1 MRKCILGVPDE
12 SPARAKPG
20 GTSSF
25 TGSTRPET
33 KSEFEEEKMKTNG
46 YRGNIWIVLAIFLA
60 ACLSATAANSRTMS
74 FRTAVKLN
82 GTDMTPGYYVV
93 DWVSHSPEATVT
105 FKRNGEVVATAAG
118 KWVERDS
125 KAPADA
131 VVYSNNADGSH
142 TLTELRFGGMKQ
154 VLVFGQL

>member
-1 MRKCILGVPDE
+1 
-12 SPARAKPG
+12 
-20 GTSSF
+20 
-25 TGSTRPET
+25 
-33 KSEFEEEKMKTNG
+33 MKTNG